1 MSTDYFVG
9 FGKCLGKDEA
19 ELRKVWDEA
28 LGRYDRAVL
37 NLVVDVLQEAE
48 NPEEKLCNSLNEMR
62 TPESAKRAAEAI
74 QNSKVL
80 VAMYCMSFNAYTY
93 MMMECVFTPQLCFLR
108 NASLSC

>member
-1 MSTDYFVG
+1 MFQHVLFPLSTDYFVG

-28 LGRYDRAVL
+28 LGRYDRAIL

-62 TPESAKRAAEAI
+62 TPESAKRAADAI
-74 QNSKVL
+74 QNGKL
-80 VAMYCMSFNAYTY
+80 KYCLYVHIGY
-93 MMMECVFTPQLCFLR
+93 Y
-108 NASLSC
+108 